1 MYDYQ
6 QRMSRPTGPDYVD
19 TSGAQDFFED
29 GWLMFSGLMIFF
41 VGFWNAFE
49 GGLAFLRSAYFA
61 GTPVF
66 GSLPFWAV
74 VWIAIGVFEIGL
86 AMLIMRG
93 NNLARWAGVAVV
105 VDPPYAMFA
114 DLQPQLAR
122 YLPSILAPD
131 GLVVVET
138 DTRVELELPPLAV
151 RTSRR
156 YGAARLSLFE
166 RAP

>member
-29 GWLMFSGLMIFF
+29 GWLMFSGLMIYF

-49 GGLAFLRSAYFA
+49 GGIAFFRSAFFA

-74 VWIAIGVFEIGL
+74 VWIAIGAFEIGL

-105 VDPPYAMFA
+105 AASTIIHM
-114 DLQPQLAR
+114 LG
-122 YLPSILAPD
+122 I
-131 GLVVVET
+131 VVY
-138 DTRVELELPPLAV
+138 PWW
-151 RTSRR
+151 
-156 YGAARLSLFE
+156 SLFVMALDLLILYGLIVRWRE
-166 RAP
+166 REAAAC

>member
-19 TSGAQDFFED
+19 TSGAQGFFED

-66 GSLPFWAV
+66 GSLAFWAV

-105 VDPPYAMFA
+105 AASTTIHM
-114 DLQPQLAR
+114 LG
-122 YLPSILAPD
+122 I
-131 GLVVVET
+131 VVY
-138 DTRVELELPPLAV
+138 PWW
-151 RTSRR
+151 
-156 YGAARLSLFE
+156 SLFVMALDLLILYGLIVRWRE
-166 RAP
+166 REAAAC